1 MGRGGHWPGVLVMSP
16 SSAPGVPS
24 VPNTGQWSGP
34 GKPRLDAVSTVDLE
48 TKALNEGSLRFHNHR
63 EGLVSIVSFSHPSLR
78 TIHVPISHPSL
89 RTTHVPISCLLT
101 VGSTPV

>member
-1 MGRGGHWPGVLVMSP
+1 MSP
-16 SSAPGVPS
+16 SSAPGVPG

-63 EGLVSIVSFSHPSLR
+63 EGLVTIGFRRRPSRGLLLDNEPLCGPSFEAL
-78 TIHVPISHPSL
+78 V
-89 RTTHVPISCLLT
+89 
-101 VGSTPV
+101 